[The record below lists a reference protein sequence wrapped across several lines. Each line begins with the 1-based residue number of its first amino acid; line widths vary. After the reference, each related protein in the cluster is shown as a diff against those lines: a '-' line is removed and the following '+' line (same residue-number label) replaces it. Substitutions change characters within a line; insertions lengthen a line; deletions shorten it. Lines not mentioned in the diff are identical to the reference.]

1 MPRCSACG
9 KKNLPGFAFC
19 QKCGMPLEGDGA
31 DPESAHD
38 SPFAPT
44 PGAGGDAGDLDE
56 QISQLLQQGQK
67 NEAIRL
73 YRERTG
79 AGLAEAKQAVEQMQV
94 DVVFAESS
102 LEQQLLNLLRE
113 GRKIAAIKAYRERTR
128 CGLKEAKDTIEAVA
142 ARHGIEAR
150 GAGCASMVFLG
161 LALAGLAGAIA
172 GT

>member
-19 QKCGMPLEGDGA
+19 QKCGMPLEGDGGV
-31 DPESAHD
+31 PEPAHD

-44 PGAGGDAGDLDE
+44 DGAGGNAGELDE
-56 QISQLLQQGQK
+56 QISQLLHQGHKIQ
-67 NEAIRL
+67 AIRL

-102 LEQQLLNLLRE
+102 LEEQLLNLLRQ

-128 CGLKEAKDTIEAVA
+128 CGLKEAKDTIEALA

-150 GAGCASMVFLG
+150 GAGCASMVLLG
-161 LALAGLAGAIA
+161 LALVGLAWSVVG
-172 GT
+172 